1 MAKKDHLENKTGTDK
16 RHKPI
21 KIIKD
26 NTEKKYETWK
36 KD

>member
-1 MAKKDHLENKTGTDK
+1 MAKRSFRKNKTGTDK

-26 NTEKKYETWK
+26 NTEKI
-36 KD
+36 